1 MLLTPYILSCS
12 APSDHLL
19 LAEATENSFKSDA
32 CMYTSSC
39 TCSIHTHIVHV
50 HVHVHVVYT
59 LYVNSYKQQ
68 LPLAAC
74 VEDEGFSTGIYTATH
89 VSIHGL
95 QLITNI
101 CIHVSFQ
108 NPSFCYSC
116 AAGYES
122 DRESSCSGVSG
133 DDCDGDGD
141 DGERGE
147 SDMWSIKPQGELPRR
162 RNSSDDVRAQRGS
175 SRGSSESFEMKTV
188 PDKSGQS
195 REEGRGAGKGAAV
208 ERLQLV
214 ARSPSPASHREDSGG
229 AGEQLSGSEAVQEG
243 ERTSGTKE
251 HIFVVSREGATW
263 KEAAVE
269 DDVDNGRETRG
280 EEAEE
285 SAAKEDS
292 KREEEDGEG
301 KQRGEDEEGYT
312 FTLALIS
319 RRSRHRAGTNP

>member
-1 MLLTPYILSCS
+1 MVLVLEYV
-12 APSDHLL
+12 LL
-19 LAEATENSFKSDA
+19 L
-32 CMYTSSC
+32 MSC
-39 TCSIHTHIVHV
+39 
-50 HVHVHVVYT
+50 
-59 LYVNSYKQQ
+59 
-68 LPLAAC
+68 
-74 VEDEGFSTGIYTATH
+74 
-89 VSIHGL
+89 IHGL
-95 QLITNI
+95 QLITKHLYSCEFSDSLI
-101 CIHVSFQ
+101 
-108 NPSFCYSC
+108 CYSC

-133 DDCDGDGD
+133 DDGDGD

-147 SDMWSIKPQGELPRR
+147 SDTWSYKPQGELPRR
-162 RNSSDDVRAQRGS
+162 RNSSGDVRAQRGS

-251 HIFVVSREGATW
+251 HLIVVSREGATW
-263 KEAAVE
+263 TEAAVE
-269 DDVDNGRETRG
+269 DDVDNGREIRG
-280 EEAEE
+280 EKNEEE
-285 SAAKEDS
+285 SAAKEDN

-301 KQRGEDEEGYT
+301 KQQGEDEEGYT

-319 RRSRHRAGTNP
+319 RRSRHRAGTIP